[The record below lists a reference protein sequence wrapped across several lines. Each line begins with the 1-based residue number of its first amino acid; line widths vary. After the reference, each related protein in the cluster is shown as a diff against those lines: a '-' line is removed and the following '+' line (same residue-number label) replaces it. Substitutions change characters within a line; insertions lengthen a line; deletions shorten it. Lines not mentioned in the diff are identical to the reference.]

1 MLRGILTIGGWTA
14 ASRVLGLL
22 RETLIAALV
31 GAGPLADAFVMA
43 NRFPNMFRRLF
54 GEGAFNAAFVPMF
67 AGMLAKEGQDTAERF
82 AAEAAA
88 VMAFW
93 LIGIT
98 VLAEIFM
105 PQVLA
110 VLLPGY
116 VADADE
122 FALVVALAR
131 ITFPYMPLIC
141 LTALWSGVL
150 NGMNRFAAAAA
161 APVVFNLVSIGC
173 MLGLRHVLPTVSHAL
188 ALGVSLSG
196 VFQLAL
202 LLWAVRRA
210 GLVLHWPRLRLSPEV
225 RTLFK
230 RMGPGLMGSGM
241 TQISQQID
249 IIIISFLPTST
260 ASVLYFADR
269 VNSLPLGIIG
279 VSVGTA
285 LLPTLSR
292 HAQTGARGD
301 GQAALNR
308 ALEYA
313 LALTLP
319 AALALIA
326 AGRPII
332 ATLYQHGAFTAA
344 ATALTSQAL
353 AAYALGLPAFVLLK
367 LLTSPFFAHGD
378 TTTPLR
384 VGLLTIVLNIA
395 LNLAFMVPLQHLGP
409 PLASSLSSWVD
420 IAVLAVI
427 LKRRGLMQLDSRLI
441 RAFPRMCLAALVMAA
456 VVWTASLYLYAP
468 IAAQSWSR
476 LLGLCVVV
484 SAGLL
489 SYAMTGQLLGAFNM
503 RELIPG
509 RWR

>member
-1 MLRGILTIGGWTA
+1 MLRGIVTIGGWTA

-22 RETLIAALV
+22 REHLIARLV

-67 AGMLAKEGQDTAERF
+67 AGMLAHEGKDTAERF

-98 VLAEIFM
+98 LLAEIFM

-116 VADADE
+116 VARADE

-141 LTALWSGVL
+141 LTALWSGAL

-161 APVVFNLVSIGC
+161 APVVFNLVSIAC
-173 MLGLRHVLPTVSHAL
+173 MLGLRHVVPTVGHAL
-188 ALGVSLSG
+188 AWG
-196 VFQLAL
+196 VFISGFFQLGL
-202 LLWAVRRA
+202 LIWAVRRA
-210 GLVLHWPRLRLSPEV
+210 GLVLHRPRLRLSPEV
-225 RTLFK
+225 RRLFR
-230 RMGPGLMGSGM
+230 RMAPGLVGAGM
-241 TQISQQID
+241 TQISQQLD
-249 IIIISFLPTST
+249 IVIISFLPTST
-260 ASVLYFADR
+260 ASVLYFAER
-269 VNSLPLGIIG
+269 VNQLPLGIIG

-285 LLPTLSR
+285 LLPVLSR
-292 HAQTGARGD
+292 HARLGERAEGH
-301 GQAALNR
+301 AALNR

-313 LALTLP
+313 LLLTLP

-326 AGRPII
+326 AGRPVI
-332 ATLYQHGAFTAA
+332 ASLYQYGAFDAA
-344 ATALTSQAL
+344 ATTITAHAL
-353 AAYALGLPAFVLLK
+353 AAYAIGLPAFVLVK
-367 LLTSPFFAHGD
+367 LLTPPFFAEGD

-384 VGLLTIVLNIA
+384 VALVSIAVNLA
-395 LNLAFMVPLQHLGP
+395 LNLAFMRPLQHLGP
-409 PLASSLSSWVD
+409 ALASSLSSWINIV
-420 IAVLAVI
+420 VLAVI
-427 LKRRGLMQLDSRLI
+427 LHRRGLMQWDRRLM
-441 RAFPRMCLAALVMAA
+441 RAAPLMLVSGLVMTGAVWAA
-456 VVWTASLYLYAP
+456 NVWVYAP
-468 IAAQSWSR
+468 LAGAGLTR
-476 LLGLCVVV
+476 LLGLAVVILV
-484 SAGLL
+484 GMLT
-489 SYAMTGQLLGAFNM
+489 YAITGQALGAFDL
-503 RELIPG
+503 RAFRRG